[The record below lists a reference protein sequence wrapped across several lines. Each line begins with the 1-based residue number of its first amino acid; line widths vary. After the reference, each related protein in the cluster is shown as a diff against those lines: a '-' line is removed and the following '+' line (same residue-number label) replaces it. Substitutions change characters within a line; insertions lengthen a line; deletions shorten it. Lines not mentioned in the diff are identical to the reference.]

1 MLRKIFGRRRRGMLL
16 LLMFG
21 ALLGAARAQTERVL
35 YSFCTQANCTDG
47 SLPSAGLVFDQDGNL
62 YGTTLDGGGSN
73 NCKDGCGV
81 VFKLTPKGKYETLYT
96 FCMETKCTDG
106 AEPSA
111 GLVFDQK
118 GNLYGTT
125 FYGGDDGYGVVFKLT
140 PEGKETVL
148 YSFCVQNNCTD
159 GAEPS
164 GGLVF
169 DQTGNLYGTTLE
181 GGASKDCPYGGGC
194 GVVFKLTPKGKETVL
209 HYFCTQTNCA
219 DGFGPSGGLIYDQ
232 KGNLYGT
239 TQYGG
244 APCTQTPYVCGV
256 VFKLT
261 RNGKEIVLHSFC
273 AQNNCADGALPSAG
287 LAFDQK
293 GDLYGTTAEGGA
305 GKDCFSKPGCGTIFK
320 LTPEG
325 KETVLYSFCAVYF
338 CIDGEF
344 PNSGLVFDRNGNLYG
359 TASGGGA
366 LSGGLVLKLTPKGKE
381 TVLYGFCWQDN
392 CTDGASPYAG
402 LIFDQKGNLYGTTR
416 YGGDGAYGCGYG
428 CGGGV
433 VFKFTP

>member
-1 MLRKIFGRRRRGMLL
+1 MLL

-169 DQTGNLYGTTLE
+169 DQTGNLYGTTL
-181 GGASKDCPYGGGC
+181 
-194 GVVFKLTPKGKETVL
+194 
-209 HYFCTQTNCA
+209 
-219 DGFGPSGGLIYDQ
+219 
-232 KGNLYGT
+232 
-239 TQYGG
+239 
-244 APCTQTPYVCGV
+244 
-256 VFKLT
+256 
-261 RNGKEIVLHSFC
+261 
-273 AQNNCADGALPSAG
+273 
-287 LAFDQK
+287 
-293 GDLYGTTAEGGA
+293 
-305 GKDCFSKPGCGTIFK
+305 
-320 LTPEG
+320 
-325 KETVLYSFCAVYF
+325 
-338 CIDGEF
+338 
-344 PNSGLVFDRNGNLYG
+344 
-359 TASGGGA
+359 
-366 LSGGLVLKLTPKGKE
+366 
-381 TVLYGFCWQDN
+381 
-392 CTDGASPYAG
+392 
-402 LIFDQKGNLYGTTR
+402 
-416 YGGDGAYGCGYG
+416 
-428 CGGGV
+428 
-433 VFKFTP
+433 